1 MSGRVRLASGVKGMF
16 VQEHRKSVGRCSG
29 LVAAFAIALLGFAF
43 GAAAQDPKQQ
53 PANPIGG
60 WGAAKVTTEPAVT
73 GLTLDAKQMEIV
85 RSVSGYFNELINL
98 KGNFVQTD
106 AEKQRLRGR
115 FLVKRP
121 GRLRFEYSLPSKQLI
136 VSDGD
141 MLAVQDLDLNTDD
154 RIALDQTTFRIL
166 LRKDVDLIRDARI
179 LEVQEADDLIIVALQ
194 DKNTD
199 TAGRI
204 RLFLSKTPKLEL
216 KEWVTTDAQ
225 GRDTRVEIGYL
236 NTAEDIDPG
245 LFKIVNPGMR
255 KN

>member
-1 MSGRVRLASGVKGMF
+1 MLLVSGVKGMF
-16 VQEHRKSVGRCSG
+16 VQERRKSVGRCSG
-29 LVAAFAIALLGFAF
+29 LVATFAIALLGFAF
-43 GAAAQDPKQQ
+43 DASAQDPKQ

-60 WGAAKVTTEPAVT
+60 WGAARVTTEPVVT
-73 GLTLDAKQMEIV
+73 GMTLDAKQMEIV
-85 RSVSGYFNELINL
+85 KSVSGYFNELINL
-98 KGNFVQTD
+98 KGSFVQTD

-179 LEVQEADDLIIVALQ
+179 LEVQEADDLIILALQ
-194 DKNTD
+194 DKNTE

-204 RLFLSKTPKLEL
+204 RLFLGKSPKIEL

-225 GRDTRVEIGYL
+225 GRDTRVEIANL
-236 NTAEDIDPG
+236 NTSEDIDPG